1 MTAIARRTGAVALAL
16 VCVALAWVLA
26 GIAGPLLGT
35 EALWPL
41 DRLGAVLG
49 VLAGVE
55 ALLGRLLPAH
65 DQA

>member
-1 MTAIARRTGAVALAL
+1 VTTIARRTGAVALAL
-16 VCVALAWVLA
+16 VCAALAWGVA

-41 DRLGAVLG
+41 DRLGAVLA

-55 ALLGRLLPAH
+55 ALLGGLLPAH

>member
-1 MTAIARRTGAVALAL
+1 VTTIARRTSAIALAS
-16 VCVALAWVLA
+16 VRAALAWVLA

-41 DRLGAVLG
+41 DRLGAVLA
-49 VLAGVE
+49 VLARVE
-55 ALLGRLLPAH
+55 ALLGGLLPAH